1 VFLILGAFTALAA
14 AGSVHRRLETKDALH
29 ALLTQPFGEVLLAVI
44 GAGLLCFALWRLT
57 QSVLDADHCG
67 NDAKALARRSIYGL
81 TALFYI
87 AFAGMVA
94 QMMVGSDTGGNTDQL
109 AREWTAWAL
118 SKPFGRW
125 IVGAAGFGIAAG
137 SIALGVA
144 GGRFDDEHRRPLA
157 GKSERMVRF
166 VGRLGFVARSVV
178 FAMIGL
184 FLLFA
189 AIDANS
195 REAKGMAG
203 ALRIIQQQPYG
214 AVLLGATAA
223 GFFAFGMYGVVLAGY
238 RQISAPSLRE
248 AKGENGLIAW

>member
-1 VFLILGAFTALAA
+1 MFLILGAFMALAA

-144 GGRFDDEHRRPLA
+144 GGA
-157 GKSERMVRF
+157 SMMNI
-166 VGRLGFVARSVV
+166 VAHSP
-178 FAMIGL
+178 ASPSAWL
-184 FLLFA
+184 
-189 AIDANS
+189 D
-195 REAKGMAG
+195 
-203 ALRIIQQQPYG
+203 
-214 AVLLGATAA
+214 LLG
-223 GFFAFGMYGVVLAGY
+223 GSGSW
-238 RQISAPSLRE
+238 RDPSYLP
-248 AKGENGLIAW
+248 